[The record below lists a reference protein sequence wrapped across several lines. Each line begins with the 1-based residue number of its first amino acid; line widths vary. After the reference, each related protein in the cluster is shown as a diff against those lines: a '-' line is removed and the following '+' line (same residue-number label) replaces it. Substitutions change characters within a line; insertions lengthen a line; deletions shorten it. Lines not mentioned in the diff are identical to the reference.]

1 MIETGIHNGEV
12 IWYNDRR
19 GYGFISIGEDEI
31 FIHRSV
37 LEKFGLTFLYSGD
50 QITVQV
56 VVADNTSAITE
67 IRSVAREEP
76 VILPSDTK
84 LHEDEVEGI
93 VKFFNPIK
101 GYGFIAL
108 TGDAQATDVFV
119 HSRTLQACDMRTLA
133 EGQRILLSI
142 TDDGKG
148 PQARAVRI
156 IATD

>member
-19 GYGFISIGEDEI
+19 GYGFISVGEDEI

-56 VVADNTSAITE
+56 SVADNTASITE
-67 IRSVAREEP
+67 IRSVTREAP
-76 VILPSDTK
+76 VILPSNTE
-84 LHEDEVEGI
+84 LQEDEVEGI

-108 TGDAQATDVFV
+108 TGAQQATDVFV
-119 HSRTLQACDMRTLA
+119 HSRTLQACGMRSLA

-148 PQARAVRI
+148 PQAKAVRI
-156 IATD
+156 IAPN